1 MSTRDNSKRI
11 PENIEVPEPKIGQN
25 KKVLLSDISMMMPTE
40 SVILPSKGIYYDKSS
55 SLYGKTEL
63 EIKSLT
69 AKEEDILSSS
79 EYMQKGNIFDKLIE
93 SVLIDKTIN
102 SKELLIGDRNA
113 ILLAARISGYGPE
126 YSISKRCENCNKV
139 ADHTFDLS
147 ISKPKDV
154 DLESLGVTYADNLF
168 WFELPKTKI
177 EVAIKPLSAF
187 DKDQLDKQRNKKTK
201 LGLESSDLID
211 FLQAIIVEAG
221 GSRNRGKINE
231 FVEIMPAID
240 SRKIRTLYKEITPD
254 IDTKQTICCSACS
267 WESESEVWFGL
278 NFFWPEL

>member
-1 MSTRDNSKRI
+1 MSRDNSKRI
-11 PENIEVPEPKIGQN
+11 AENIEVAEPKIKTKN
-25 KKVLLSDISMMMPTE
+25 KVSLSDLSLMMPTE
-40 SVILPSKGIYYDKSS
+40 SVELPSKGAYYDKNS
-55 SLYGKTEL
+55 SLYGRTEV

-79 EYMQKGNIFDKLIE
+79 EYIEKGNIFDKLIE
-93 SVLIDKTIN
+93 SILIDKTIN
-102 SKELLIGDRNA
+102 PKELLIGDRNA

-126 YSISKRCENCNKV
+126 YSIKKRCENCNKTT
-139 ADHTFDLS
+139 DHVFDLS
-147 ISKPKDV
+147 INRSKEV
-154 DLESLGVTYADNLF
+154 DLESLGVTCADNLF

-177 EVAIKPLSAF
+177 EVAIRALTAF
-187 DKDQLDKQRNKKTK
+187 DKEQLDRQRNKKSK

-221 GSRNRGKINE
+221 GSRDRGKINE
-231 FVEIMPAID
+231 FAEIMPAID
-240 SRKIRTLYKEITPD
+240 SRKIRSLYKEIIPD
-254 IDTKQTICCSACS
+254 IDTKQTISCSSCS